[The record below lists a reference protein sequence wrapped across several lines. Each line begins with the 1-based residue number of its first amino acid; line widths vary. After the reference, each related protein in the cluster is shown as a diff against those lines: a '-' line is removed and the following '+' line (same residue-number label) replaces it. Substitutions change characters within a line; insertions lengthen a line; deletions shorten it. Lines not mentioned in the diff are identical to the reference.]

1 MPASEDLLKMFS
13 CFVKTSGNMKRH
25 NAEVAPLQVASG
37 VKSIPDV
44 KGQVPSHGR
53 GGGVL
58 DSKTSLQRE
67 ASPTTQIHAAA
78 VNGQKT
84 ALQKLLKTYPKEVD
98 QADQFGRTPLM
109 FAVLADRLDCAEV
122 LIKKGANVDAKDN
135 GGRTAL
141 HWATYKGVFRLCKLL
156 VSKGAYWREKDNEGQ
171 TCLHFATRHKDT
183 RCLAL
188 IMKQLLPGEVDEQDN
203 SKRTAL
209 HWSASYGNEEAVRM
223 LVKHSSNIGI
233 PDTDGKTPLHWAAN
247 AGDSPTAINTVQHI
261 LETEPSVVNWQDY
274 EGRTALHLAVAN
286 GNAAIVQRLVDFQTP
301 LVKCNIS
308 VLDNMFRTPLHWAA
322 VLGHTHMVN
331 MLLDKNAN
339 YSCSDSNGAT
349 PLHYAAQNNH
359 TETVEVFLQREGI
372 TDEPDLE
379 GRSAL
384 MWAAGKGADGVIE
397 VMMRYKQDINAT
409 DKTGATALHAAAM
422 SGHAS
427 TVEVLLQHGAAVDV
441 VDQTKHTPL
450 FRAAEMG
457 HTEVMKTL
465 AKGGA
470 QVKVVDQE
478 GRSPLHWAALGG
490 HTCVCYH
497 LMTHDISPNVQDN
510 AGRTPLQ
517 CAAYGGFIRCMTL
530 LLEHGADP
538 NLQDNEGMTALHWAC
553 STGYLDATRLLLDHG
568 AFPNHMELT
577 EDRFTPLDYTL
588 LNDHHEV
595 SQYMVEQGA
604 LSITGIRDMAAT
616 RIQCRFRGFCV
627 RKTFVERKKLL
638 MKHEQLRKDA
648 AAKKREEQSKKGDNP
663 DSSSTPLSSQSQ
675 DRISTSNQEMLP
687 PPQDRTQ
694 LQENGWTQ
702 ENANTNNNNNSAV
715 DASVNL
721 SEGFAPSSETLS
733 RDEDGEKMG
742 VAMNIGPPLLG
753 SGNPCSVPL
762 EEAGDEEGQL
772 RILNER
778 RKVVSKERLRLAD
791 MRRKNRAATVIQN
804 KWRNYRQCNTKMMHT
819 VHAVQLRRL
828 LRKDEDVWERQIAA
842 CTIQLAWRRF
852 YRRKLLK
859 ALGGNK
865 ALVHTYDPEIMALR
879 QQLTLQKVYGS
890 TTEAKEWFPG
900 PLERKNRP
908 DYMKY
913 IPSPAAMSYNFAVE
927 QYMPDHHKTMSSGL
941 DHITLQRAVGNG
953 QHDRSMALDEADEA
967 FLCQS
972 HGNLGQS
979 GAPYSYNLN
988 D

>member
-1 MPASEDLLKMFS
+1 MFS
-13 CFVKTSGNMKRH
+13 CFVKASGASGDMKRH
-25 NAEVAPLQVASG
+25 NAEVAPLQLASE
-37 VKSIPDV
+37 VKSIPEV
-44 KGQVPSHGR
+44 KGQAPSPGR

-58 DSKTSLQRE
+58 NSMTSLQRE

-84 ALQKLLKTYPKEVD
+84 SLQKLIKAYPKEVD
-98 QADQFGRTPLM
+98 QADQFGRSPLM

-188 IMKQLLPGEVDEQDN
+188 IMKQLMPGEVDEQDN

-233 PDTDGKTPLHWAAN
+233 PDSDGKTPLHWAAN

-261 LETEPSVVNWQDY
+261 LDTEPSVVNWQDY

-286 GNAAIVQRLVDFQTP
+286 GNTAIVQRLVDFQTP

-397 VMMRYKQDINAT
+397 VMMKFKQDINAT

-427 TVEVLLQHGAAVDV
+427 TVNVLLQHGAAVDV

-497 LMTHDISPNVQDN
+497 LMTHVISPNVQDN

-648 AAKKREEQSKKGDNP
+648 AAKKREEQSKKYDQP
-663 DSSSTPLSSQSQ
+663 DSSSTPLNSRSMEHIPTLNPGDKSQ
-675 DRISTSNQEMLP
+675 IK
-687 PPQDRTQ
+687 
-694 LQENGWTQ
+694 ENGWTS
-702 ENANTNNNNNSAV
+702 ENANTNNNNNV
-715 DASVNL
+715 CNASVSF
-721 SEGFAPSSETLS
+721 SEDTSTLHDTCS
-733 RDEDGEKMG
+733 GVGEVEG
-742 VAMNIGPPLLG
+742 RIIGPPLLV
-753 SGNPCSVPL
+753 SDNPCSVSL
-762 EEAGDEEGQL
+762 KEVRDEEGQL

-778 RKVVSKERLRLAD
+778 RKVVYKERLRLAD
-791 MRRKNRAATVIQN
+791 MRRKNRAATIIQN
-804 KWRNYRQCNTKMMHT
+804 AWRNFRQCNTKMMHT
-819 VHAVQLRRL
+819 VHEIQLRRL
-828 LRKDEDVWERQIAA
+828 MRKDEDVWERQIAA
-842 CTIQLAWRRF
+842 CTIQLAWRRY

-879 QQLTLQKVYGS
+879 QYLTLQKVYGGS
-890 TTEAKEWFPG
+890 MEAKEWFPG
-900 PLERKNRP
+900 PPERKDRP

-913 IPSPAAMSYNFAVE
+913 IPSPAALSYNFAME
-927 QYMPDHHKTMSSGL
+927 QYMPDNLKIMCSGL
-941 DHITLQRAVGNG
+941 DNITLQRAG
-953 QHDRSMALDEADEA
+953 QDDQSMALNEADEA
-967 FLCQS
+967 FLRQS
-972 HGNLGQS
+972 QS
-979 GAPYSYNLN
+979 NNSHSSTPNS
-988 D
+988 